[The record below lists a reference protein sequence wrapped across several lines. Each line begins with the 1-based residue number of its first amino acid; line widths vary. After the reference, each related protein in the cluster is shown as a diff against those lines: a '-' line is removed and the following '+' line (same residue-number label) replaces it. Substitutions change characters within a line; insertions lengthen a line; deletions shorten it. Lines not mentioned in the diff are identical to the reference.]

1 MSYGLSSV
9 GFPKIKEPAEGAGV
23 NGFDAHMPHPA
34 LLINPNR
41 KFACGKAVEK
51 LASLWPDFCD
61 QRMNAG
67 PANLMRYGWS
77 TILKKLQSFLVRL
90 CD

>member
-1 MSYGLSSV
+1 
-9 GFPKIKEPAEGAGV
+9 
-23 NGFDAHMPHPA
+23 MPYTA